1 MRARPR
7 SKQREA
13 GIHFLGAVCCR
24 RPPHRRAGPAIE
36 RTRLLRLRLSAA
48 SRDGTT
54 EIWFA
59 SVSLSS
65 DSSLVLLLLLR
76 LKGEVKF
83 HVEDAEKA
91 PVLMDLV
98 HDHLCYRILILL
110 GFLAFFAQGLH
121 YTLFTLYILA
131 QSCIKLKSLFHCLLH
146 KDTITALIFFAV

>member
-1 MRARPR
+1 MRATT
-7 SKQREA
+7 KQATRK
-13 GIHFLGAVCCR
+13 GIHFLGAVRC

-36 RTRLLRLRLSAA
+36 RTRLRLSVA

-98 HDHLCYRILILL
+98 HDHLCYRVLILL

-121 YTLFTLYILA
+121 YILFTLYILA
-131 QSCIKLKSLFHCLLH
+131 QSCIKLKSFSLFVTQRHNYCPH
-146 KDTITALIFFAV
+146 FFCRLK

>member
-1 MRARPR
+1 M
-7 SKQREA
+7 
-13 GIHFLGAVCCR
+13 
-24 RPPHRRAGPAIE
+24 
-36 RTRLLRLRLSAA
+36 A

-98 HDHLCYRILILL
+98 YDHLCYRILILL
-110 GFLAFFAQGLH
+110 GFLAFFAQGL
-121 YTLFTLYILA
+121 Y
-131 QSCIKLKSLFHCLLH
+131 
-146 KDTITALIFFAV
+146 

>member
-1 MRARPR
+1 MCATT
-7 SKQREA
+7 KQATRK
-13 GIHFLGAVCCR
+13 GIHFLGAVCC

-36 RTRLLRLRLSAA
+36 RTRLRLSVA

-98 HDHLCYRILILL
+98 HDHLCYRVLILL

-121 YTLFTLYILA
+121 YILFTLYILA
-131 QSCIKLKSLFHCLLH
+131 QSCIKLKSFSLFVTQRHNYCPH
-146 KDTITALIFFAV
+146 FFCHLK